1 MYNLLFF
8 CQHILGHERYVRFLG
23 ESQEKLFERILSE
36 LDSNCFLPS
45 VKNLPEESSDISDS
59 EFLSICKDGPLVF
72 RGAAKE
78 WPAVKKWSLEY
89 FEENYGD
96 SEVIIMDNVGLTYD
110 EYEKLPFRDYI
121 GQLKTGSTKYLKFS
135 DFVHDN
141 PELKEDFDLDWLRK
155 LKNLPF
161 SWGEDTRFFMGGH
174 RTKTPLHVGFSSFFF
189 TQVIGQKK
197 WVFYAPNNRMFLDA
211 RTERTT
217 YLFSDADP
225 YNLEDPKFP
234 LLKYATRFEVT
245 LNPGDII
252 WVPSFTWHYVE
263 NPGLSVA
270 LRYGRASLPLALY
283 GSKMF
288 TALMFLTTKPTII
301 EHVLTT
307 VFKKRDSIYLKS
319 QKELNKS
326 DPFAKLV
333 NKKG

>member
-1 MYNLLFF
+1 M
-8 CQHILGHERYVRFLG
+8 GRERYSRLLR
-23 ESQEKLFERILSE
+23 EHQKKLFESIRSE
-36 LDSNCFLPS
+36 LQSSVRRPTVSN
-45 VKNLPEESSDISDS
+45 VREESPKISDS
-59 EFLSICKDGPLVF
+59 QFLNICKDGPLVF
-72 RGAAKE
+72 RGAAKD
-78 WPAVKKWSLEY
+78 WPAVKNWSLDY
-89 FEENYGD
+89 FEKKYGD

-121 GQLKTGSTKYLKFS
+121 RQLRNGSTKYLKFS

-155 LKNLPF
+155 LQRLPF
-161 SWGEDTRFFMGGH
+161 SWGEDTRFFMGGQ

-197 WVFYAPNNRMFLDA
+197 WVFYPPNNRMFLDA

-225 YNLEDPKFP
+225 YDSDNPEFP
-234 LLKYATRFEVT
+234 LLKYANRFEVT

-270 LRYGRASLPLALY
+270 LRYGRASLPLALQ

-288 TALMFLTTKPTII
+288 TMLMFLTTKPTII
-301 EHVLTT
+301 EHVMTT
-307 VFKKRDSIYLKS
+307 IFKKRDSIYLKS
-319 QKELNKS
+319 QAELDQS
-326 DPFAKLV
+326 DPFTKVAS
-333 NKKG
+333 KKVEKGV